1 MNEDLLRTLMSDV
14 DPVRDLSDET
24 LDELVPYDRLMARVI
39 AGIEQPIATTARARD
54 SIWRR
59 ASVRVSAAAAAAVLV
74 ASGAVA
80 LWDSSPS
87 VVPSGLALGTVH
99 SAWVLD
105 SGSAPVK
112 GTTTT
117 GYESFNPNAFPWLV
131 ANGRVQST
139 LRLDGLTIA
148 PSSLSIRPS
157 VSARVVANELWAT
170 TALKGDAQLVF
181 GYGDVTTNIAG
192 VTKLHDAPVWIAIAT
207 ARPCT
212 SQTACDASHLTSLP
226 LTVVVSGYGFPN
238 SAAKTGTPIAF
249 VYQSAG
255 NGSAT
260 KPKLLPAILQA
271 SVAWIQNGPV
281 ENRIL
286 HILTGPFPCGA
297 LHGYN
302 FLPGAGGATLTI
314 ESWTP
319 ESTLGD
325 YCTSSLVVHKN
336 IQLTGSSNGVTKL
349 LANPMA
355 KFIHA
360 PTGPIEATR

>member
-207 ARPCT
+207 A
-212 SQTACDASHLTSLP
+212 
-226 LTVVVSGYGFPN
+226 
-238 SAAKTGTPIAF
+238 
-249 VYQSAG
+249 
-255 NGSAT
+255 
-260 KPKLLPAILQA
+260 
-271 SVAWIQNGPV
+271 
-281 ENRIL
+281 
-286 HILTGPFPCGA
+286 
-297 LHGYN
+297 
-302 FLPGAGGATLTI
+302 
-314 ESWTP
+314 
-319 ESTLGD
+319 
-325 YCTSSLVVHKN
+325 
-336 IQLTGSSNGVTKL
+336 
-349 LANPMA
+349 
-355 KFIHA
+355 
-360 PTGPIEATR
+360 